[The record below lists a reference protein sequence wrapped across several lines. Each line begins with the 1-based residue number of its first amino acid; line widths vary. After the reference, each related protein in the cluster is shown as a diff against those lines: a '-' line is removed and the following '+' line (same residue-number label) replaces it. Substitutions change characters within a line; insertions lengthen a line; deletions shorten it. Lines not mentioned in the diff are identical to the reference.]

1 MKSNGISPS
10 FEAALSLL
18 VLAAVI
24 LSTPSAESPNLQ
36 NLLILQKEHDLM
48 RVWARNGI
56 PEIEEM
62 ELDFRFAFGNRSGKI
77 EVDGQA
83 VSIGPESEEAVSA
96 QMEFFD
102 SRLNRKRITL
112 TVFK

>member
-1 MKSNGISPS
+1 MKCKAISPS
-10 FEAALSLL
+10 LEAALSLL

-24 LSTPSAESPNLQ
+24 LSTPSAESPGLQ

-56 PEIEEM
+56 PGIGGM
-62 ELDFRFAFGNRSGKI
+62 ESDFRFAFGNNSGKI
-77 EVDGQA
+77 EVNGEA
-83 VSIGPESEEAVSA
+83 VSIGPESKEAVSA

-102 SRLNRKRITL
+102 SKLNRKRVTL